1 VWKCNKIGSYHNKG
15 GFVIMVTT
23 TVKKWGN
30 SLAIRIPLKLSK
42 QVNLNVGTEISLAIS
57 ENNKIILKPLTP
69 APDDQAVLRAH
80 FLKLRN
86 QCKPGMENHE
96 EMFADPM
103 GDEII

>member
-1 VWKCNKIGSYHNKG
+1 
-15 GFVIMVTT
+15 MVTT
-23 TVKKWGN
+23 TVKKWGI
-30 SLAIRIPLKLSK
+30 SLAIRIPLELSK
-42 QVNLNVGTEISLAIS
+42 QVQLNEGTVVGLAIS
-57 ENNKIILKPLTP
+57 ENNEIILKPLTS

-96 EMFADPM
+96 EMLAEPM